1 MGRTRRLNRNG
12 GRDHWAKLA
21 PLLFYGGSSGGG
33 RVIGRSTRD
42 GGEPATENYTPAN
55 LVSTILH
62 TVFDVGQLRLMP
74 HLAAVARLAETT
86 PIPLLS

>member
-1 MGRTRRLNRNG
+1 MGRTPRVNRNG

-21 PLLFYGGSSGGG
+21 PLVFYGGASAGG
-33 RVIGRSTRD
+33 RVLGRSTRD
-42 GGEPATENYTPAN
+42 GGEPATENYTPAS

-62 TVFDVGQLRLMP
+62 TVFDVGRLRLLP
-74 HLAAVARLAETT
+74 GLAAVARLAETR